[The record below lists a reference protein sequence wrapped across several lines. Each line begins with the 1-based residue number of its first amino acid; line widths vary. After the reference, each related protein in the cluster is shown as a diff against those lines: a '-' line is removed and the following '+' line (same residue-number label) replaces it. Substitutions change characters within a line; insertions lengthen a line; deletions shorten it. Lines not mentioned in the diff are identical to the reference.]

1 MNRRSSFFTLF
12 VMCVA
17 ASSTLS
23 RQVYNDPI
31 QSPAKT
37 HHTKVSLL
45 ADVKSIQPGMP
56 FTLGVL
62 MKMDEGWHTYWQ
74 NSGEAGLPTE
84 IDWTLPKGFTAGAIQ
99 WPLPHKYNES
109 GDVLTYGYETE
120 TMLLVEITPPSVL
133 PVATDITLKANVRW
147 LECEK
152 LCVPG
157 SAALSLNLPV
167 RSSTPA
173 KANEELF
180 TKYRAMIPQPLAATP
195 GFTLKI
201 ETKNSRVSVA
211 LVADV
216 NRQFFLHAGAV
227 PDFYPYPNDS
237 LVFGRTEVA
246 VEGSRASLTIPLTA
260 YENVAG
266 PFTMRGV
273 LVYQF
278 VGGERSVGVIE
289 IPLSRE
295 FCASIPLEGEGEPK
309 GEGSLLDRSFTTVE
323 SAGAEYSLLLY
334 VLFAVIGGIL
344 LNIMPCVLPVIGLKI
359 FGLMRMS
366 GDEPKRVRRLGWFF
380 SLGIFASFLVLA
392 LLVIILKTTGE
403 LVGWG
408 FQFQE
413 PLFVIA
419 MCTLVFAFGLSLFG
433 VFEVSLPFMLAFV
446 GIGSAIEQR
455 DSEKGYIS
463 SFSEGVFATILAT
476 PCTAPFLGAA
486 MGFAFSQPPHII
498 LLLFSCVA
506 FGMALP
512 YLILTTKP
520 NWMKFMP
527 KPGEWMVT
535 AKQFMG
541 FLMMATLV
549 WLLQVLGSQLGMEAV
564 IWTAAFLLFVGFA
577 CWLVGRFATLTA
589 SRAQYLGTWATAVGV
604 IALGFYLFIGDVLK
618 ARDILSNTAVANT
631 PTTATATDG
640 IAWQPFSLEQLESHL
655 KENKT
660 VFVDFTAEWCLTCK
674 VNEKTVLAD
683 RTVVE
688 KFKQNNVVAMKADWT
703 NGNETITRLLQKFG
717 RSGVPL
723 YVVFPAGRPNE
734 PIVLPEVITTGIVLD
749 AIGRATGSFSAQW
762 YELRSSGLF
771 LFHAECTSR
780 TFRRINFVACGK
792 SLSSIHRT

>member
-1 MNRRSSFFTLF
+1 MRTFSAFLTF
-12 VMCVA
+12 VLWWFA
-17 ASSTLS
+17 TAQAQDQQAPTKPST
-23 RQVYNDPI
+23 
-31 QSPAKT
+31 KT
-37 HHTKVSLL
+37 HHTNVTLL
-45 ADVKSIQPGMP
+45 ADVKSIQPGTP
-56 FTLGVL
+56 FTVGVL

-84 IDWTLPKGFTAGAIQ
+84 IDWTLPEGFTAGPIQ

-109 GDVLTYGYETE
+109 GDVLTYGYATE
-120 TMLLVEITPPSVL
+120 TMLLVEITPPTVL
-133 PVATDITLKANVRW
+133 AAGTTTLKAKVRW
-147 LECEK
+147 LECET

-157 SAALSLNLPV
+157 SASVSLTLPV
-167 RSSTPA
+167 RSSTPE
-173 KANEELF
+173 KANQELF
-180 TKYRAMIPQPLAATP
+180 KKYRAMVPQPLAAMP
-195 GFTLKI
+195 GFAWKS
-201 ETKNSRVSVA
+201 EAKNSTVSLELIA
-211 LVADV
+211 EA
-216 NRQFFLHAGAV
+216 NKQFVFQTDAV

-237 LVFGRTEVA
+237 LTFGRTKVA
-246 VEGSRASLTIPLTA
+246 VDGSRALLTIPLTA
-260 YENVAG
+260 YEKVSG

-273 LVYQF
+273 LVYQL
-278 VGGERSVGVIE
+278 VGGEKAAGVIE
-289 IPLSRE
+289 VPLSRE
-295 FCASIPLEGEGEPK
+295 FCAGIRLEGEEGAATD
-309 GEGSLLDRSFTTVE
+309 GSLLDRSFTSVE
-323 SAGAEYSLLLY
+323 AAGAEYSLLLY
-334 VLFAVIGGIL
+334 VLFAILGGML

-366 GDEPKRVRRLGWFF
+366 GDEPARVKRLGWFF
-380 SLGIFASFLVLA
+380 SLGILASFLVLA
-392 LLVIILKTTGE
+392 VLIIILKATGE

-419 MCTLVFAFGLSLFG
+419 MCTIVFAFGLSLFG
-433 VFEVSLPFMLAFV
+433 VFEISLPFMLAFV
-446 GIGSAIEQR
+446 SAGSAMEKR
-455 DSEKGYIS
+455 DSDKGYVS

-486 MGFAFSQPPHII
+486 MGFAFSQPAHII
-498 LLLFSCVA
+498 LLLFTSVA

-520 NWMKFMP
+520 AWMRFMP

-577 CWLVGRFATLTA
+577 CWLVGRFATLSA
-589 SRAQYLGTWATAVGV
+589 SRGKYLGTWAAAILVV
-604 IALGFYLFIGDVLK
+604 ALGFHLFIGDVLK

-631 PTTATATDG
+631 TTPSTEG
-640 IAWQPFSLEQLESHL
+640 IPWQPFSLEQLESHL
-655 KENKT
+655 KAKKT
-660 VFVDFTAEWCLTCK
+660 VFIDFTAEWCLTCK

-734 PIVLPEVITTGIVLD
+734 PIVLPEVITTGIVLE
-749 AIGRATGSFSAQW
+749 A
-762 YELRSSGLF
+762 LRNAVS
-771 LFHAECTSR
+771 E
-780 TFRRINFVACGK
+780 
-792 SLSSIHRT
+792 